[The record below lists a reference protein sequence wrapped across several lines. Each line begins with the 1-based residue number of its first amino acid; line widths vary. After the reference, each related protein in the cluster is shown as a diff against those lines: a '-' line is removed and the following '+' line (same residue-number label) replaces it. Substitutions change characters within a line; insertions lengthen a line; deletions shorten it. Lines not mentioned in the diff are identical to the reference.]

1 MKSGLK
7 FSLGRFFVGS
17 IIICSRI
24 LNNFAFER
32 NTLKNILLPS
42 LMFYL
47 CNMQK
52 SKKGMIY
59 LRLAMA
65 LLLVELFI
73 AFFVHDSII
82 RPYIGDMLVVSLI
95 YYSLRIFIANTKS
108 AQIAVLTFLMSFI
121 VEVSQYIKIV
131 QLIGLKESTT
141 SKLLIGSAFDWIDIG
156 MYLLG
161 TTLAYFVD
169 IFWIEKR

>member
-1 MKSGLK
+1 MEKWNNRLIYVSIAIAL
-7 FSLGRFFVGS
+7 FS
-17 IIICSRI
+17 I
-24 LNNFAFER
+24 
-32 NTLKNILLPS
+32 
-42 LMFYL
+42 
-47 CNMQK
+47 
-52 SKKGMIY
+52 
-59 LRLAMA
+59 
-65 LLLVELFI
+65 ELFI
-73 AFFVHDSII
+73 AFFVHDSIV
-82 RPYIGDMLVVSLI
+82 RPYISDMLVVCLI

-108 AQIAVLTFLMSFI
+108 AQIAVLTFLISFI

-141 SKLLIGSAFDWIDIG
+141 SKLLIGSAFDWIDIA